1 MQKEEVLLFKFNPW
15 LFLLPKTFKLLGF
28 LIFWHLVYPSEKS
41 IVSMETKITKH
52 EKERSINDKNN
63 SEKGIVYMETKITKH
78 EKERS
83 NNDKNNSEKRLFPY
97 SI

>member
-28 LIFWHLVYPSEKS
+28 LIFWHLVYLSEKS

-63 SEKGIVYMETKITKH
+63 SETNIVSIFH
-78 EKERS
+78 
-83 NNDKNNSEKRLFPY
+83 KRAKLYINIFIY
-97 SI
+97 

>member
-1 MQKEEVLLFKFNPW
+1 
-15 LFLLPKTFKLLGF
+15 
-28 LIFWHLVYPSEKS
+28 VYLSEKS

-63 SEKGIVYMETKITKH
+63 SEKSIVYMETKITKH

-83 NNDKNNSEKRLFPY
+83 NNDKNNSETNIVSIFHKRAKLYINIFIY
-97 SI
+97 

>member
-1 MQKEEVLLFKFNPW
+1 
-15 LFLLPKTFKLLGF
+15 
-28 LIFWHLVYPSEKS
+28 
-41 IVSMETKITKH
+41 METKITKH

>member
-1 MQKEEVLLFKFNPW
+1 
-15 LFLLPKTFKLLGF
+15 
-28 LIFWHLVYPSEKS
+28 
-41 IVSMETKITKH
+41 METKITKH
-52 EKERSINDKNN
+52 EKERSINDKKN